1 MSVAFGYAIVYVDSV
16 LDTIAFY
23 ERAFGFTESFVHESG
38 QYGELCTGQTKLAFT
53 SHELGKTAVPIPY
66 RPTDP
71 VDDPLGFEVTLT
83 TPEVDAIWQRALDAG
98 ATDVASPHEMPWG
111 QRVAYVR
118 DLNGALVGIAS
129 PMAPHG

>member
-1 MSVAFGYAIVYVDSV
+1 MSIEFGYAIVYVDSV
-16 LDTIAFY
+16 PDTIAFY

-38 QYGELCTGQTKLAFT
+38 QFGQLNTGRTKLAFT

-71 VDDPLGFEVTLT
+71 ASDPLGFELTLT
-83 TPEVDAIWQRALDAG
+83 TPEVDTIWQRALDAG
-98 ATDVASPHEMPWG
+98 AKDVASPRDMPWG

-118 DLNGALVGIAS
+118 DPNGALVGIAT
-129 PMAPHG
+129 PMG